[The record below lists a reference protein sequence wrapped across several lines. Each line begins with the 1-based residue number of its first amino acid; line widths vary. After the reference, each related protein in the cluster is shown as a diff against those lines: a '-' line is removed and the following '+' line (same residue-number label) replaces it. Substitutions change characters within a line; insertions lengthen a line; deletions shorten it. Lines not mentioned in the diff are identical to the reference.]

1 MNTQNTDQKREPRI
15 SKTLRSDFR
24 QTKIKEEFKSEYK
37 DLKQYFL
44 NDERKQ
50 KLESMNPLK
59 KIFVLP
65 WWLIKAMYFRLTP
78 FRRILL
84 FIGLILL
91 LLVIALASMTV
102 E

>member
-44 NDERKQ
+44 TTERK
-50 KLESMNPLK
+50 KKFGSMNPIK
-59 KIFVLP
+59 KVFVLP
-65 WWLIKAMYFRLTP
+65 WWLLKAMYFRLTP

-84 FIGLILL
+84 FLGLLGLIT
-91 LLVIALASMTV
+91 SGNFSTG
-102 E
+102 